1 MRCWSVELRCLLS
14 QLGSIQG
21 VTVKAAVRFVPLI
34 AAVMVTEVE
43 EVTLFV
49 VMPNLTVVMP
59 AGTVAFFGTVATE
72 ERLLESATVVPPVG
86 AGPSSVRVPVDR
98 LPPCTVL
105 GLRVR
110 DDIVGAL
117 TVKVARCITLL

>member
-1 MRCWSVELRCLLS
+1 MRCWPVELRCLLS
-14 QLGSIQG
+14 QLRSIQG
-21 VTVKAAVRFVPLI
+21 VTVKAAVRFAPLI

-59 AGTVAFFGTVATE
+59 AGTVAFLGTVATE

-86 AGPSSVRVPVDR
+86 AGPSSVTVPVDE
-98 LPPCTVL
+98 LPPCTL
-105 GLRVR
+105 IGLRVK
-110 DDIVGAL
+110 DDGVGSL
-117 TVKVARCITLL
+117 TVKVARCVALL